1 MASLQF
7 QEKFRHRAKL
17 VSKQGELDTSQSRPI
32 NPDYHSAF
40 LRAGAAIALVPSH
53 FPAQETEEP
62 LVFAKPIKLARRMIV
77 KTDLEGKEQVLS
89 TPSAK
94 AASEPASG
102 HRLNRSIDFAENPV
116 SCRHQRQG
124 SMPVQDLTTRVVNF
138 VPYSLQDYRLLKGG
152 GKWVP
157 LGGIGPR
164 SQESDAWQ
172 RSHFVHK
179 RRSEYARQLHAC
191 K

>member
-7 QEKFRHRAKL
+7 QEKFRYRAKL
-17 VSKQGELDTSQSRPI
+17 VSKHGELDTSQSRPI
-32 NPDYHSAF
+32 NPDNHSTF
-40 LRAGAAIALVPSH
+40 LRTGASIALVSSH
-53 FPAQETEEP
+53 FPVQEAEES
-62 LVFAKPIKLARRMIV
+62 LVFAKPIKLAKRMIV
-77 KTDLEGKEQVLS
+77 KTDLVSKEQVLS

-116 SCRHQRQG
+116 SCRHQRKG
-124 SMPVQDLTTRVVNF
+124 SMPVQDLMTRVVNF
-138 VPYSLQDYRLLKGG
+138 VPYTLQEYRLLKGE
-152 GKWVP
+152 GKWVL

-164 SQESDAWQ
+164 RQDSDVWQ
-172 RSHFVHK
+172 RSHYVHK
-179 RRSEYARQLHAC
+179 RRTEYARQLHAC